1 MPVEFLNRE
10 QGNLRLD
17 RLGVVLMT
25 GEPPEAN
32 RRRTV
37 ASVTRVRRVLARD
50 LTATLDEPVHLRPVP
65 VPTGPCDR
73 GLHLLILPVPA
84 TTVIEVVL
92 GQHPLFD
99 VLMEPVEVDIGQDGT
114 GRSALR

>member
-37 ASVTRVRRVLARD
+37 ASVTRVRRVLARE
-50 LTATLDEPVHLRPVP
+50 LIATLDEPVHLRP
-65 VPTGPCDR
+65 DR